1 MAEALVA
8 RAREGD
14 EHAWADLVDRYL
26 GMVYAVCRAYR
37 LDAEDAAVVNQVV
50 WLRLA
55 EHLDRIRSPEAV
67 GGWIAATARNECL
80 RVLRGS
86 GRVVPAGGD
95 VPTADNDDEVGV
107 RQVAA
112 PTSGDHVDEV
122 GVREIAAPTGTGGD
136 VTGIDAGL
144 LVYERDREL
153 LAAFARLGSRCQ
165 QVLRLHMADPPP
177 TDDEVAAAL
186 DVRVGA
192 VGPARARCLARL
204 RWLLV

>member
-1 MAEALVA
+1 VAEALVA

-37 LDAEDAAVVNQVV
+37 LDGEDAAAVNQVV

-55 EHLDRIRSPEAV
+55 EHLDRIRSPDAV
-67 GGWIAATARNECL
+67 GGWIAATARSECV

-95 VPTADNDDEVGV
+95 VPTVV
-107 RQVAA
+107 
-112 PTSGDHVDEV
+112 DHVDEV
-122 GVREIAAPTGTGGD
+122 AVRDVASRTGDAGE

-153 LAAFARLGSRCQ
+153 LGAFAQLGSRCQ
-165 QVLRLHMADPPP
+165 LVLRLHMADPPP

-186 DVRVGA
+186 DVLVDT
-192 VGPARARCLARL
+192 VGPSRDRCLARL
-204 RWLLV
+204 RRLLV